1 MKALALAL
9 CLAAA
14 TALAGC
20 RTAPVEEAR
29 PGASYRA
36 DSDEAGLRFAMDEAE
51 RRLRTSPLRIRDP
64 ELEKYIEELTCRLA
78 GDFCAEIRVYLIDL
92 PYANASMAPNGVL
105 QVWAGLL
112 LRARD
117 EAEIA
122 YVIGHELGHYRHRHV
137 IQLWRSA
144 QRTQALLGAM
154 QVLTAGVGAALVG
167 GALGLGG
174 AAAINQF
181 SREHERAADGFG
193 FATLAEHGYDLSASF
208 GLYEQLAAEEAAL
221 PPRWKSVVF
230 SSHPPT
236 QARLADM
243 RAAAKSHAARAGG
256 EPAQGE
262 GQRHAERYARIVSV
276 RQGDWIRADLSRRQ
290 LGPSRVLLDSLLKR
304 AHPAQRAEL
313 AYFRGEVARMENNPQ
328 SAVEAE
334 RWYREAL
341 SHPGTPPA
349 AHRELGLLLR
359 SRGRK
364 SEARAELMRY
374 LELAPDAEDRALVQ
388 HYLSEM
394 GS

>member
-1 MKALALAL
+1 MNALAIAL
-9 CLAAA
+9 CLAAV
-14 TALAGC
+14 TTLAGC

-29 PGASYRA
+29 PGATYQS
-36 DSDEAGLRFAMDEAE
+36 DSDEAGLRLAMDEAE

-64 ELEKYIEELTCRLA
+64 ELENYVGELTCRLA
-78 GDFCAEIRVYLIDL
+78 GDFCGEIRVYLVDL
-92 PYANASMAPNGVL
+92 PYANASMAPNGVM

-181 SREHERAADGFG
+181 SRDHERAADEFG
-193 FATLAEHGYDLSASF
+193 FATLARHGYDLSASF
-208 GLYEQLAAEEAAL
+208 GLYAQLAAEEAAL

-230 SSHPPT
+230 ASHPPT
-236 QARLADM
+236 EQRLADM
-243 RAAAKSHAARAGG
+243 RAAAQSHAEGDASAQARD
-256 EPAQGE
+256 
-262 GQRHAERYARIVSV
+262 RRYTERYNQIMSR

-290 LGPSRVLLDSLLKR
+290 FGPSRVLLDALLKR
-304 AHPAQRAEL
+304 APPEQRAEL
-313 AYFRGEVARMENNPQ
+313 AYFRGEVARLENTATA
-328 SAVEAE
+328 AVEAE
-334 RWYREAL
+334 RWYRKSVSFADA
-341 SHPGTPPA
+341 PAA

-359 SRGRK
+359 RRGERI
-364 SEARAELMRY
+364 EAIAELTRY
-374 LELAPDAEDRALVQ
+374 LEMAPAAEDRALVQ
-388 HYLSEM
+388 HYLAEM
-394 GS
+394 ES